1 MPARAESCRLRVA
14 GFSLVELLVAL
25 AVFAMAALALLNLAG
40 QSVRSAAHAEQRTL
54 AGIVADTLAA
64 EAMLVDVQALMAP
77 AEGQQAG
84 ADTAWH
90 WRRQARAI
98 DGQLLQVDIQVAA
111 DAGGQVLA
119 EASLVRS
126 LR

>member
-1 MPARAESCRLRVA
+1 MKKTILHCWALCLLSAPAWANTPLPD
-14 GFSLVELLVAL
+14 
-25 AVFAMAALALLNLAG
+25 FAP
-40 QSVRSAAHAEQRTL
+40 
-54 AGIVADTLAA
+54 
-64 EAMLVDVQALMAP
+64 P